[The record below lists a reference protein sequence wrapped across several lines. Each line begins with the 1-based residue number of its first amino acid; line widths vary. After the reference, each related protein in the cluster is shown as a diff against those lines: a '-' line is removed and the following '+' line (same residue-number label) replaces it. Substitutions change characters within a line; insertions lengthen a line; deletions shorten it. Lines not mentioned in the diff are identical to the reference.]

1 MMSADCHESGSDS
14 PTHFPRP
21 DFLSRSISCDCIYF
35 QEFHSRFRE
44 WQVVCHC
51 TLRAESTVLRIT
63 VTDEP
68 KEQRWTLQGRL
79 SGPWVAQLKSNW
91 EKSHGQN
98 GTRNCV
104 VDVSGVTFVD
114 LDGERVLAAMIK
126 DGAQFIATGVYTK
139 HVLEMLEKRRQRW
152 IRKFIGCS

>member
-1 MMSADCHESGSDS
+1 M
-14 PTHFPRP
+14 
-21 DFLSRSISCDCIYF
+21 
-35 QEFHSRFRE
+35 
-44 WQVVCHC
+44 
-51 TLRAESTVLRIT
+51 LRIT
-63 VTDEP
+63 IADEFE
-68 KEQRWTLQGRL
+68 EQRWTLQGRL

-98 GTRNCV
+98 GTRKCI

-114 LDGERVLAAMIK
+114 LDGERVLATMIK

-152 IRKFIGCS
+152 VRKIIG